1 MRTRLWFAILAV
13 IILVGFTAMSL
24 AGAEKTVQEKGRSV
38 YHFVKTEVM
47 KVGDVPGHVVG
58 VADTS
63 GLAFFGT
70 GEVANLSQK
79 IILDLTNGSGPHR
92 AYFVDTFEDGSTI
105 LGVSEGITTA
115 RAGGISTFEGKI
127 TYTGGSGR
135 FEGIKGGG
143 SYTGKRTAPVVQG
156 GPAECYSD
164 TDVTYTL
171 PPR

>member
-1 MRTRLWFAILAV
+1 MKRELRFTIVALSALAV
-13 IILVGFTAMSL
+13 FAAMSL
-24 AGAEKTVQEKGRSV
+24 AGAETVKDKGRST

-58 VADTS
+58 VVDTS

-105 LGVSEGITTA
+105 TGTAEGITTA
-115 RAGGISTFEGKI
+115 REGGISTFDGKI

-135 FEGIKGGG
+135 FDGIKGGG
-143 SYTGKRTAPVVQG
+143 AYTGKRTAPVVPG

-164 TDVTYTL
+164 TDVSYTL
-171 PPR
+171 LSR